1 MFKNVIIL
9 ILIFLLCS
17 LLIQKPK
24 NAELLIKNVASIK
37 AMVVDGTYYLRAAFI
52 KEFPV
57 IDEAEEKPEDKK
69 VFRKETFKD
78 KIDLSNVNPNFSNS
92 PGPSTSL
99 IPTTEQEI
107 IKDMDRWF
115 NEPNE
120 K

>member
-1 MFKNVIIL
+1 MCIRDR
-9 ILIFLLCS
+9 LCS
-17 LLIQKPK
+17 LLIQKPN
-24 NAELLIKNVASIK
+24 NAELLIKNVAQIK
-37 AMVVDGTYYLRAAFI
+37 AMVVDGTYYLRNAFI

-92 PGPSTSL
+92 PGPST
-99 IPTTEQEI
+99 EQEI
-107 IKDMDRWF
+107 IEDVDRWF
-115 NEPNE
+115 NE

>member
-9 ILIFLLCS
+9 ILMFLLSS
-17 LLIQKPK
+17 LLIQKPN

-57 IDEAEEKPEDKK
+57 IDEAEEKLEG
-69 VFRKETFKD
+69 KED
-78 KIDLSNVNPNFSNS
+78 KIDLSNVNPNFSIS
-92 PGPSTSL
+92 VVPSTSL
-99 IPTTEQEI
+99 IPSTEQEI
-107 IKDMDRWF
+107 IKDTDRWF
-115 NEPNE
+115 NE

>member
-17 LLIQKPK
+17 LLIQKPN
-24 NAELLIKNVASIK
+24 NAELLIKNVAQIK
-37 AMVVDGTYYLRAAFI
+37 AMVVDGTYYLRNAFI

-57 IDEAEEKPEDKK
+57 IDEAEDKK

-92 PGPSTSL
+92 PGPST
-99 IPTTEQEI
+99 EQEI
-107 IKDMDRWF
+107 IEDVDRWF
-115 NEPNE
+115 NE

>member
-17 LLIQKPK
+17 LLIQKPN
-24 NAELLIKNVASIK
+24 NAELLIKNVAQIK
-37 AMVVDGTYYLRAAFI
+37 AMVVDGTYYLRNAFI

-78 KIDLSNVNPNFSNS
+78 NNVNPNFSIS
-92 PGPSTSL
+92 AVPSTSL
-99 IPTTEQEI
+99 IPSIE
-107 IKDMDRWF
+107 
-115 NEPNE
+115 NE

>member
-17 LLIQKPK
+17 LLIQKPN

-37 AMVVDGTYYLRAAFI
+37 AMVVDGTYYLRNAFI

-57 IDEAEEKPEDKK
+57 IDEAEEKLEG
-69 VFRKETFKD
+69 KED

-92 PGPSTSL
+92 PGPST
-99 IPTTEQEI
+99 EQEI
-107 IKDMDRWF
+107 IKDTDRWF
-115 NEPNE
+115 NE